1 MRASEGVR
9 MPKGRPREV
18 FSQGPSH
25 RRHRNPSGKPEPMA
39 DIKPLPKQRNK
50 EQRAAYL
57 ARPSV
62 QRWLQRNGS
71 DLKRVVDIRHVYQ
84 ELSGQHI
91 EFAEIL
97 YVRKVDG
104 VKEIKRRIISGDPPP
119 IDKRLNGR

>member
-1 MRASEGVR
+1 
-9 MPKGRPREV
+9 MPKV
-18 FSQGPSH
+18 T
-25 RRHRNPSGKPEPMA
+25 RRRVVAAKPDPMV

-84 ELSGQHI
+84 YIEGQHI

-97 YVRKVDG
+97 YVKTVDG
-104 VKEIKRRIISGDPPP
+104 EKRIKRKLIAGDPPP
-119 IDKRLNGR
+119 RDRKLNGR